1 MALKNVKVTM
11 SRLGVHTME
20 GNTTV
25 YMPLVNI
32 EYMKLGKKTVHLDGK
47 MVSDMKYFKG
57 WILSSSYFVGVT
69 ADSYRIHDED
79 GNRTGTSSIEEFG
92 EPIQANE
99 DDFICLKG
107 RIASLIGINGKCK
120 KSRALTNE
128 EYESITKE

>member
-25 YMPLVNI
+25 YMPLANI

-47 MVSDMKYFKG
+47 MVSDKKYFKG
-57 WILSSSYFVGVT
+57 WILGSSYFVGVT
-69 ADSYRIHDED
+69 ADSYQIYDED
-79 GNRTGTSSIEEFG
+79 GNRTETSSIEEFG
-92 EPIQANE
+92 QPIQANE

-107 RIASLIGINGKCK
+107 RIANL
-120 KSRALTNE
+120 
-128 EYESITKE
+128 